1 MARKRFIFY
10 YPNPLVF
17 LSKVKKWGVTAIS
30 SAMRDRVDPPFISAC
45 GKSPLKRG
53 TFLIPPFLRG
63 ARGDL
68 STILSNIW
76 KRSNRH
82 LIWVILAVFV
92 ASLTAILP
100 GFSLESP
107 PIMAQVSSEH
117 SDRSP
122 EFWRQKAD
130 EYAQNSDFVN
140 QAVALGNLS
149 LALQERGEWEEARES
164 STQGINILEQLSATK
179 ERDKILAQS
188 LDIQGKLNF
197 SVGYFSAALISW
209 QEAGKFYQ
217 QLGLTQAEDRNR
229 LNQVQAMQELGLFQS
244 ACEAIGARIDETLS
258 FCDGV
263 KQENLPENLRR
274 FSSDRL
280 TVLHL
285 QALGDVLRLMGD
297 LESSQQV
304 LELGLELVDGDT
316 ETSDKLQLS
325 LGNTLRAKGDRQWAI
340 SQSATSTIQF
350 NFEFCPILENQEE
363 YDSAL
368 KHYQDVTGDNPLLN
382 LQSHLNQLKLQ
393 VALDSTS
400 VDSNLLQKTQ
410 NLINQNPNLLNT
422 KSGNNLILNYLQ
434 TATCISTIPWQ
445 NIAQDLQTIIDIS
458 QQRKDLKTQS
468 YALGYLGRLYEQH
481 AQDSKEYLQTAK
493 THTQKA
499 LSIAQSLDLN
509 APELAYQWQWQLGR
523 ILEKT
528 QSPHSSEILSAYK
541 AAFNTLQSLRQE
553 LVSSNRDLQ
562 FSFRDEVEPVY
573 RKYVDLLLQD
583 NPSQDNLK
591 EARNVIE
598 ALQLAELD
606 DFFNDACI
614 TAKPEQID
622 KIVDESRVKTAVI
635 YTILL
640 ENRLAIIQK
649 ISNQEKLNYYS
660 YKMRND
666 LINDKLEDWLMK
678 LKLPYPARE
687 GRNLSEEFYKILIE
701 PGVNSLKAGGVK
713 NLVFISDGLLRNIPM
728 TSLYDGQEYIINK
741 YSVTIAPALQ
751 LLAAESLDLQNI
763 KVLRAG
769 VSSEQRINGR
779 TYKAIPKV
787 ENELREIPEQI
798 STDRNLL
805 LNTGFTKDQVKLQLT
820 AFQFPIIHIA
830 THGRF
835 SSNPEETLIV
845 AWQQEIKVNDFDD
858 LFLHNNIQTAQNTN
872 LLILTACETATGDK
886 RASLGLTGVALR
898 AGARSTLSSLWRV
911 EDESTAK
918 LMQTFYNLLVK
929 DPNISKAEALRQAQL
944 ELLNEESSY
953 PYQWAPYVLV
963 GNWE

>member
-17 LSKVKKWGVTAIS
+17 LRRVKRKI
-30 SAMRDRVDPPFISAC
+30 
-45 GKSPLKRG
+45 
-53 TFLIPPFLRG
+53 FLIPPFLRG

-68 STILSNIW
+68 STILSDIW

-92 ASLTAILP
+92 ASLTVILP

-122 EFWRQKAD
+122 EFWQQKAD
-130 EYAQNSDFVN
+130 EYAQNGDFVN

-164 STQGINILEQLSATK
+164 STQGIQILEQLSATK

-197 SVGYFSAALISW
+197 SVGDFSAALISW

-217 QLGLTQAEDRNR
+217 QLELTEAEDRNR

-258 FCDGV
+258 FCAGI
-263 KQENLPENLRR
+263 KQESLPENLRR
-274 FSSDRL
+274 FSGDRL
-280 TVLHL
+280 MVLHL
-285 QALGDVLRLMGD
+285 QALGDILRLMGD

-304 LELGLELVDGDT
+304 LELGLELVNGDIDVF
-316 ETSDKLQLS
+316 DKLQLS
-325 LGNTLRAKGDRQWAI
+325 LGNTWRAKGDRQWAI
-340 SQSATSTIQF
+340 AQSATSTIQF

-363 YDSAL
+363 YDLAL
-368 KHYQDVTGDNPLLN
+368 KHYQNVSENNPLLK
-382 LQSHLNQLKLQ
+382 LQANLNQLNLQ
-393 VALDSTS
+393 VALNQNILDFNS
-400 VDSNLLQKTQ
+400 LEEAQ
-410 NLINQNPNLLNT
+410 NLNLFNT
-422 KSGNNLILNYLQ
+422 QSGNQLILNYLQ
-434 TATCISTIPWQ
+434 TTTCISTIPWQ
-445 NIAQDLQTIIDIS
+445 DIAQNLQIIIDVS

-528 QSPHSSEILSAYK
+528 QSPHSEILILSAYK

-573 RKYVDLLLQD
+573 RKYVDLLLQN

-614 TAKPEQID
+614 TAQESKLEDIASDTAVLYPILLD
-622 KIVDESRVKTAVI
+622 GKIAVI
-635 YTILL
+635 YTLSDSLIDYTIEPL
-640 ENRLAIIQK
+640 
-649 ISNQEKLNYYS
+649 SNPQRFERTINA
-660 YKMRND
+660 
-666 LINDKLEDWLMK
+666 LINDLKEDINDNYQQYGQIIYDSLFSDK
-678 LKLPYPARE
+678 LKSFLRSNNQIKTLVFVLD
-687 GRNLSEEFYKILIE
+687 GQLRNL
-701 PGVNSLKAGGVK
+701 
-713 NLVFISDGLLRNIPM
+713 PM
-728 TSLYDGQEYIINK
+728 ATLYDGEK
-741 YSVTIAPALQ
+741 YLIEKYALAVAPGLN
-751 LLAAESLDLQNI
+751 LLAPGSLNSLDLRILPGGLAQKAPSFDLVHARLNPLSNALSELESIAQLFENQTPVVLDESFTVEVI
-763 KVLRAG
+763 KSYFANVYYSIFHW
-769 VSSEQRINGR
+769 V
-779 TYKAIPKV
+779 
-787 ENELREIPEQI
+787 
-798 STDRNLL
+798 
-805 LNTGFTKDQVKLQLT
+805 
-820 AFQFPIIHIA
+820 
-830 THGRF
+830 THGQF
-835 SSNPEETLIV
+835 SSNPEET
-845 AWQQEIKVNDFDD
+845 F
-858 LFLHNNIQTAQNTN
+858 
-872 LLILTACETATGDK
+872 ILTWNERLGVNQLNELIQSQAEFSSEPIELLVLSACETAEGDN
-886 RASLGLTGVALR
+886 RAALGLAGVSIR
-898 AGARSTLSSLWRV
+898 AGSRSTVATLWKVDDRATS
-911 EDESTAK
+911 EFMS
-918 LMQTFYNLLVK
+918 QFYQEMIENK
-929 DPNISKAEALRQAQL
+929 KTKAEALKTVQ
-944 ELLNEESSY
+944 ESFLSGEKGEALRD
-953 PYQWAPYVLV
+953 PRFWAAFVLI
-963 GNWE
+963 GHWI

>member
-17 LSKVKKWGVTAIS
+17 LRRVKRKV
-30 SAMRDRVDPPFISAC
+30 
-45 GKSPLKRG
+45 
-53 TFLIPPFLRG
+53 FLIPPFLRG

-68 STILSNIW
+68 STMLPDIW

-92 ASLTAILP
+92 ASLTVILP
-100 GFSLESP
+100 GLSLESP

-122 EFWRQKAD
+122 EFWQQKAD
-130 EYAQNSDFVN
+130 EYAQKGDFVN

-149 LALQERGEWEEARES
+149 LALQERGEWEEAQES

-197 SVGYFSAALISW
+197 SVGDFSAALISW

-217 QLGLTQAEDRNR
+217 QLGLTESEDRNR

-258 FCDGV
+258 FCAGI
-263 KQENLPENLRR
+263 KQESLPENLRR
-274 FSSDRL
+274 FSGDRL
-280 TVLHL
+280 MVLHL
-285 QALGDVLRLMGD
+285 QALGDILRLMGD

-304 LELGLELVDGDT
+304 LELGLELVNGDT
-316 ETSDKLQLS
+316 ETFDKLQLS
-325 LGNTLRAKGDRQWAI
+325 LGNTWRAKGDRQWAI
-340 SQSATSTIQF
+340 AQSATSTIQF

-363 YDSAL
+363 YDLAL
-368 KHYQDVTGDNPLLN
+368 KHYQNVSQNNPLLK
-382 LQSHLNQLKLQ
+382 LQANLNQLNLQ
-393 VALDSTS
+393 VALNQNILDF
-400 VDSNLLQKTQ
+400 NPLEEAQ
-410 NLINQNPNLLNT
+410 NLNLFNT
-422 KSGNNLILNYLQ
+422 QSGNQLILNTLQ

-445 NIAQDLQTIIDIS
+445 DIAQNLQTIIDAS

-528 QSPHSSEILSAYK
+528 QSPHSEILSAYK

-573 RKYVDLLLQD
+573 RKYVDLLLQN

-614 TAKPEQID
+614 TAQESKLEDIASDTAVLYPILLD
-622 KIVDESRVKTAVI
+622 GKIAVI
-635 YTILL
+635 YTLSDSLIDYTIEPL
-640 ENRLAIIQK
+640 
-649 ISNQEKLNYYS
+649 SNPQRFERTINA
-660 YKMRND
+660 
-666 LINDKLEDWLMK
+666 LINDLKEDINDNYQQYGQIIYDSLFSDK
-678 LKLPYPARE
+678 LKSFLRSNNQIKTLVFVLD
-687 GRNLSEEFYKILIE
+687 GQLRNL
-701 PGVNSLKAGGVK
+701 
-713 NLVFISDGLLRNIPM
+713 PM
-728 TSLYDGQEYIINK
+728 ATLYDGEK
-741 YSVTIAPALQ
+741 YLIEKYALAVAPGLN
-751 LLAAESLDLQNI
+751 LLAPGSLNSLDLRILPGGLAQKAPSFDLVHTRLNPLSNALSELESIAQLFENQTPVVLDESFTVEVI
-763 KVLRAG
+763 KSYFANVYYSIFHW
-769 VSSEQRINGR
+769 V
-779 TYKAIPKV
+779 
-787 ENELREIPEQI
+787 
-798 STDRNLL
+798 
-805 LNTGFTKDQVKLQLT
+805 
-820 AFQFPIIHIA
+820 
-830 THGRF
+830 THGQF
-835 SSNPEETLIV
+835 SSNPEET
-845 AWQQEIKVNDFDD
+845 F
-858 LFLHNNIQTAQNTN
+858 
-872 LLILTACETATGDK
+872 ILTWNERLGVNQLNELIQSQAEFSSEPIELLVLSACETAEGDN
-886 RASLGLTGVALR
+886 RAALGLAGVSIR
-898 AGARSTLSSLWRV
+898 AGSRSTVATLWKVDDRATS
-911 EDESTAK
+911 EFMS
-918 LMQTFYNLLVK
+918 QFYQEMIENK
-929 DPNISKAEALRQAQL
+929 NTKAEALKTVQ
-944 ELLNEESSY
+944 ESFLSGEKGEALRD
-953 PYQWAPYVLV
+953 PRFWAAFVLI
-963 GNWE
+963 GHWI